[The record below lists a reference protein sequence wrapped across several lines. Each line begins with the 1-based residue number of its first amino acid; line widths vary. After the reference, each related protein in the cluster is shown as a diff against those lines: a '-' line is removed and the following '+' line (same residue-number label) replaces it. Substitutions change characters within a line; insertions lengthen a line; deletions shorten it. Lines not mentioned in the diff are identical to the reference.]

1 MFSLSQAETT
11 RAMRPG
17 LVSGRYPERGETQSA
32 WIDRAFS
39 ALQGR
44 LARLSIDRRA
54 GLRKVAA
61 AIGRQ
66 GKELTAQDTVQLNHM
81 CIELRRGFRSRGLS
95 RAICIRSFALIR
107 EVAERTIGLRHYD
120 SQQMAAWVMLQ
131 GQLTMSWE
139 S

>member
-17 LVSGRYPERGETQSA
+17 LVSGRYPERDETQSA

-44 LARLSIDRRA
+44 LAWLSINRRG
-54 GLRKVAA
+54 GLHKVAA

-66 GKELTAQDTVQLNHM
+66 GKELTVQDTAQLNHM
-81 CIELRRGFRSRGLS
+81 CIELRRRFRSRGLS
-95 RAICIRSFALIR
+95 RALCIRSFALIR
-107 EVAERTIGLRHYD
+107 EVAERAIGLRHYD
-120 SQQMAAWVMLQ
+120 SQLMV
-131 GQLTMSWE
+131 S
-139 S
+139 